1 MDVTRRPLENE
12 VCRQGIPK
20 PGGPPRVCGTVS
32 ISADPANDYLA
43 T

>member
-12 VCRQGIPK
+12 VCRQGIPE
-20 PGGPPRVCGTVS
+20 PGAPLGFAGQFRFPRTLQT
-32 ISADPANDYLA
+32 I